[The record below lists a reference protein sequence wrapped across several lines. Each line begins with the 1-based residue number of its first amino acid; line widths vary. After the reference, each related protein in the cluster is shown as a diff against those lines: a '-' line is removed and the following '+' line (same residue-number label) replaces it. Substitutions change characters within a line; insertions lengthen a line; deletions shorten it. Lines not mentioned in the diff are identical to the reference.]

1 MKKAQDEKH
10 QVRVSRD
17 STVLTLDEDFF
28 VVKKGPR

>member
-17 STVLTLDEDFF
+17 NTVLTLDEDFF
-28 VVKKGPR
+28 VVKKEPR